1 MRSTGTAPT
10 LPDGSK
16 VIHIGMPKTGT
27 TALQTALDAVREQIA
42 EDGVRLIGK
51 GRHEMKT
58 ALAAAGTLAPY
69 YQDRREER
77 WQELATN
84 FRTSDSRVTIW
95 SSEALSQA
103 LPERIPHIAEMLG
116 PDVHVVIT
124 LRPLAPL
131 LASQWQEVIRR
142 RGLETLDEWLRRHFS
157 WVSLDGEVHTTWTR
171 VMPEL
176 HRFSLR
182 RLVEQWGSV
191 FGEDRLTFIVSDPR
205 DRTTNQRA
213 FEALL
218 GLGPDTLTAEERAN
232 ASLPIAEAELLRQFN
247 IAFTERDG
255 DHPTYMNTV
264 SRSGKLAM
272 RELTGLTGQPIQAP
286 RWAAERC
293 NDYTRTWIEAVEASD
308 ATVVGDLDHLLVDPA
323 DYPEDISPPD
333 SISVTSAGLISELLF
348 ESGLHHVP
356 ESHSLPGLDRYPG
369 GDLVRELARRARQ
382 RVGRRR

>member
-1 MRSTGTAPT
+1 MRSLDTAPA

-27 TALQTALDAVREQIA
+27 TALQAALDAAREQIA

-69 YQDRREER
+69 YQDRREAR

-84 FRTSDSRVTIW
+84 FRTSEARATIW

-103 LPERIPHIAEMLG
+103 LPHRIQHIADRLG
-116 PDVHVVIT
+116 PDLQVVLT

-131 LASQWQEVIRR
+131 LASQWQEVLRR
-142 RGLETLDEWLRRHFS
+142 RGLETLDEWLTRHFS
-157 WVSLDGEVHTTWTR
+157 WVSLDGEVHTQWSR

-182 RLVEQWGSV
+182 RIIEQWGAV
-191 FGEDRLTFIVSDPR
+191 FGEDHLTFVVSDPR

-213 FEALL
+213 FEAML
-218 GLGPDTLTAEERAN
+218 GLPAGRLNAEEKAN
-232 ASLPIAEAELLRQFN
+232 ASLPYAEAELLRQFN

-255 DHPTYMNTV
+255 DHETYMYTAGKG
-264 SRSGKLAM
+264 GKLAM
-272 RELTGLTGQPIQAP
+272 RGLTGLSGQSIRTP
-286 RWAAERC
+286 RWAAERS
-293 NDYTRTWIEAVEASD
+293 NDYTREWIAAVEASD
-308 ATVVGDLDHLLVDPA
+308 ATVVGDLSHLLVDPA
-323 DYPEDISPPD
+323 DYPEDVTPPGTVDVASSGRIS
-333 SISVTSAGLISELLF
+333 ALLF
-348 ESGLHHVP
+348 ESALNYVP
-356 ESHSLPGLDRYPG
+356 TEGDLPGLDRYPG
-369 GDLVRELARRARQ
+369 GDLVREIARRARR
-382 RVGRRR
+382 RVGRRG